1 MVSKQMT
8 KYKPTAE
15 ELIKEM
21 AEYTLTV
28 EDAAKEMGVTTSR
41 IRHLIIEQRLMG
53 IMRAGAW
60 FFKPE
65 TIHNFPRRKR
75 GRPAKIK

>member
-1 MVSKQMT
+1 MD
-8 KYKPTAE
+8 P
-15 ELIKEM
+15 KEM

-28 EDAAKEMGVTTSR
+28 EEAAAELGVSPGR
-41 IRHLIIEQRLMG
+41 IRQLIVETRLVG

-65 TIHNFPRRKR
+65 TIRNFPRGKR
-75 GRPAKIK
+75 GRPKKAQNAHG

>member
-1 MVSKQMT
+1 MIMDKIDV
-8 KYKPTAE
+8 
-15 ELIKEM
+15 

-28 EDAAKEMGVTTSR
+28 EEVANELGVSTGR
-41 IRHLIIEQRLMG
+41 IRQFVVSGRLVG

-65 TIHNFPRRKR
+65 TIKNFERKPRGKPRKLV
-75 GRPAKIK
+75 